1 YSVVGPGTIRSNS
14 KYNVAVSFHKADGPS
29 QIKVSLNGPSFNKT
43 KEIEVSPMSTQNV
56 EFEVPKLATGD
67 YNLTAEGLSGV
78 VFRNTSRLNYA
89 DEKPSTFIQTDKA
102 TYKPADLVQFRIL
115 FLDENTRPAKI
126 DKPIS
131 VVITDGAH
139 NRIKQFADI
148 KLTKGVYSGELQL
161 SEQPVLGTWKISV
174 SVDAENRETKSFEV
188 DKYVLPKFEVIID
201 TAKDV
206 VIADQVIKAT
216 IRAKY
221 TYGKPVKGKATI
233 SMEPTQRP
241 YFLASE
247 WVKQEKTVDVDG
259 KGHVEF
265 NILPRPYSSSLKLFA
280 IVTEELTGNKQNATA
295 TVNLHQKRYKIELF
309 EKPELF
315 HPNKPFVY
323 QVVVKNVDGTP
334 VTGSAKKVNLSFD
347 NSDRYF
353 SDPFLESAITF
364 SAPVNEKGIAT
375 FNVTLPGHGSNIYS
389 VGATFDGIRSNL
401 GSLRKFQPDVD
412 NREPLKIQI
421 NTKTPRLGERVSFD
435 VKSIE
440 DIPYFV
446 YTIVARGNIVLS
458 EYVDVPE
465 GVKTYTVKFT
475 PTFDMVPKGTIYIHY
490 VINDDL
496 HFEEK
501 TIDFEKE
508 FRNSID
514 ISAPLSAKP
523 SEEVKLQVKT
533 DPDSFVGLLGVDQ
546 SVLLLKSGNDLN
558 RDDIFNSLNKYKTS
572 TPRQR
577 GYGKYP
583 GQTSGLVTLTNAH
596 YPYNQGGGA
605 MPMANRIGAVGAAFD
620 FRTVPDP
627 HVYVGATLIPPVP
640 PPPVIRKEF
649 PETWIFAEGRIRHRS
664 RGRHYS
670 RSSASR
676 YDASDYSE
684 ASSYYAPEIKIPT
697 STIPTSPPPSAP
709 PPAPVRQEF
718 PDTWMFANGVDVD
731 GEGFSLTKKI
741 PDTITSWVVTG
752 FSLNPNSGIALT
764 KNPSKIRVF
773 QPFFV
778 STNLPYSVKRGE
790 VIAIPVVIFNYL
802 DKTVDAEVVM
812 DNSDKEYE
820 FTEATNEV
828 LEKAIDEVR
837 RVKRVTIPAN
847 SGKSVSFMIRPK
859 NVGSTTLKITATSPL
874 AGDTIHQKLK
884 VEPEGITQF
893 ENRAV
898 FINLKNQSEVSQ
910 SLEAEIPAE
919 AVPQS
924 EFIEFSVV
932 GDLLG
937 PTLQNLDNL
946 VRMPYGCGE
955 QNMVNFVPNILVLK
969 YLEVTGRR
977 MPAVETKAKKFLEIG
992 YQRELTYKHDDGS
1005 YSAFGKSD
1013 PAGSTWLT
1021 AYVMRSFHQA
1031 GKYTDVDPKVVIA
1044 GLDFL
1049 VLKQKESG
1057 EFPEVGKLF
1066 DNANQNALAL
1076 TSFVL
1081 LAFFEN
1087 YELIPKYQSAIEKA
1101 VRYVAEEAD
1110 KTEDQYSLAIAAVA
1124 LQLAKHP
1131 QSEKVLAK
1139 LEGMARNENDRK
1151 WWSKAPETSGEE
1163 NRIYHWKPRSND
1175 VEITS
1180 YVLLALL
1187 EKESAEKALPII
1199 KWLISQRNSN
1209 GGFSSTQD
1217 TVIGLQA
1224 LTKFAYKTGSG
1235 SGTMDIEFET
1245 SPDGGSKETIAV
1257 NPDNSLVLQTH
1268 VLPKT
1273 TRKVDFTAKGSGSAM
1288 VQFSYRYN
1296 LAEKEKKPSFK
1307 VTPTV
1312 KDSPSQLLVVDICA
1326 EYIPLEE
1333 GDKDKDSNMA
1343 VMEIALPSGYVGDA
1357 DSLGKIEAVDR
1368 VKRVETKNSDST
1380 VVVYF
1385 DSLTPG
1391 DVKCLPVEA
1400 TKAHAV
1406 AKQKPASVNL
1416 YDYYDTE
1423 RKATEY
1429 YQVKSSLCDICEG
1442 SDCGEGCQKA

>member
-1 YSVVGPGTIRSNS
+1 MLRIFLCGFILQYALQINADGLYSVVGPGTIRSNA
-14 KYNVAVSFHKADGPS
+14 KYNVAVSIHKADDS
-29 QIKVSLNGPSFNKT
+29 SRIKVSLNGPSYNET
-43 KEIEVSPMSTQNV
+43 KELMVSSMSTEVV
-56 EFEVPKLATGD
+56 EFEVPKLANGD
-67 YNLTAEGLSGV
+67 YNLTAEGISGV
-78 VFRNTSRLNYA
+78 VFKNTTKLNYA
-89 DEKPSTFIQTDKA
+89 DVKPLTFIQSDKA

-115 FLDENTRPAKI
+115 FLDEDTRPATI

-131 VVITDGAH
+131 VVITDGAQ
-139 NRIKQFADI
+139 NRIKQFTDV

-174 SVDAENRETKSFEV
+174 SVDGDNRETKTFDV
-188 DKYVLPKFEVIID
+188 DKYVLPKFEVIVD

-206 VIADQVIKAT
+206 VQADNVIKAT

-221 TYGKPVKGKATI
+221 TYGKPVKGKATVT
-233 SMEPTQRP
+233 MEQN
-241 YFLASE
+241 YGYYGDSE
-247 WVKQEKTVDVDG
+247 PNKQEKTIDIDG

-265 NILPRPYSSSLKLFA
+265 DLNGLRNSQFSPPMKLFA
-280 IVTEELTGNKQNATA
+280 VVTEELTGNKQNASA
-295 TVNLHQKRYKIELF
+295 TVRLHQQRYMIENL
-309 EKPELF
+309 EKPD
-315 HPNKPFVY
+315 HYHNNKSFIY
-323 QVVVKNVDGTP
+323 SVVVKNVDGSP
-334 VTGSAKKVNLSFD
+334 VTGSTKKAK
-347 NSDRYF
+347 
-353 SDPFLESAITF
+353 ITF
-364 SAPVNEKGIAT
+364 QNAHRYWGQVPSEPGISFEAPVDEKGIAT
-375 FNVTLPGHGSNIYS
+375 FQVTLPENDSRFYRIVANFGGSES
-389 VGATFDGIRSNL
+389 HVGTIS
-401 GSLRKFQPDVD
+401 KF
-412 NREPLKIQI
+412 EPTVQSSEPIKIQV
-421 NTKTPRLGERVSFD
+421 NTKTPRLGEQVSFD
-435 VKSIE
+435 VILNEEMS
-440 DIPYFV
+440 YFV
-446 YTIVARGNIVLS
+446 YTIVGRGNILLS
-458 EYVDVPE
+458 ETIYVPK
-465 GVKTYTVKFT
+465 GLRTITVKFR
-475 PTFDMVPKGTIYIHY
+475 PTFSMVPKATVYIHY
-490 VINDDL
+490 IFNGDL
-496 HFEEK
+496 YFEEK
-501 TIDFEKE
+501 SIDFEKD
-508 FRNSID
+508 FLNSID
-514 ISAPLSAKP
+514 ISAPVSAKP
-523 SEEVKLQVKT
+523 SEEVKLRVKT
-533 DPDSFVGLLGVDQ
+533 DSDSFVGLLGVDQ
-546 SVLLLKSGNDLN
+546 SVLLLKSGNDLS
-558 RDDIFNSLNKYKTS
+558 RDEIFNGLNNYQTS
-572 TPRQR
+572 TPSQR
-577 GYGKYP
+577 GYGRYP

-596 YPYNQGGGA
+596 YPYSTGVERKNLG
-605 MPMANRIGAVGAAFD
+605 
-620 FRTVPDP
+620 TVPIMRVSAERRGSTKQRKTTQKPYDP
-627 HVYVGATLIPPVP
+627 MSQPSSDAEKIENIIAVRSKFLESWIYELQD
-640 PPPVIRKEF
+640 F
-649 PETWIFAEGRIRHRS
+649 P
-664 RGRHYS
+664 
-670 RSSASR
+670 
-676 YDASDYSE
+676 
-684 ASSYYAPEIKIPT
+684 K
-697 STIPTSPPPSAP
+697 
-709 PPAPVRQEF
+709 
-718 PDTWMFANGVDVD
+718 DVD
-731 GEGFSLTKKI
+731 DGEFTLTKKI

-752 FSLNPNSGIALT
+752 FSLNPTFGIALT
-764 KNPSKIRVF
+764 KSPSMIRVF

-812 DNSDKEYE
+812 DNSDQEYE

-884 VEPEGITQF
+884 VEPEGVTQF

-898 FINLKNQSEVSQ
+898 FVNLKDQPEMSQ
-910 SLEAEIPAE
+910 SLEAEIPSE
-919 AVPQS
+919 VVPQS

-969 YLEVTGRR
+969 YLEVTGRKL
-977 MPAVETKAKKFLEIG
+977 PAVESKARKFLEIG

-1013 PAGSTWLT
+1013 ASGSTWLT

-1031 GKYTDVDPKVVIA
+1031 GNYTDVDPKVVTA

-1049 VLKQKESG
+1049 VSKQKESG

-1087 YELIPKYQSAIEKA
+1087 HELTSKYQSTIEKA
-1101 VRYVAEEAD
+1101 VRYVAEETD
-1110 KTEDQYSLAIAAVA
+1110 KTDDQYSLAIAAVA

-1131 QSEKVLAK
+1131 QAEKVLAK
-1139 LEGMARNENDRK
+1139 LENMARNENDRR
-1151 WWSKAPETSGEE
+1151 WWTKAPESTGEE
-1163 NRIYHWKPRSND
+1163 GRFFHWKPRSND

-1187 EKESAEKALPII
+1187 EKDPAEKSLPII

-1235 SGTMDIEFET
+1235 SGSMDIEFA
-1245 SPDGGSKETIAV
+1245 PAGGSKDTIKV
-1257 NPDNSLVLQTH
+1257 NPENSLVLQTH
-1268 VLPKT
+1268 VLPKD
-1273 TRKVDFTAKGSGSAM
+1273 TRKLDFTAKGTGSAM
-1288 VQFSYRYN
+1288 VQLSYRYN
-1296 LAEKEKKPSFK
+1296 LAEKDKKPSFK

-1312 KDSPSQLLVVDICA
+1312 KDSSSNQLLVVDICA
-1326 EYIPLEE
+1326 EYVPLDEA
-1333 GDKDKDSNMA
+1333 DKEKDSNMA
-1343 VMEIALPSGYVGDA
+1343 VMEIALPSGFVGDA
-1357 DSLGKIEAVDR
+1357 NSLEKIEAVDR

-1380 VVVYF
+1380 VIVYF

-1391 DVKCLPVEA
+1391 DVRCLPVEA

-1406 AKQKPASVNL
+1406 AKQKPASVSL

-1429 YQVKSSLCDICEG
+1429 YTVQSSLCDICEG
-1442 SDCGEGCQKA
+1442 TDCGEGCKKA

>member
-1 YSVVGPGTIRSNS
+1 MLRIFLCGFILQYALQINADGLYSVVGPGTIRSNA
-14 KYNVAVSFHKADGPS
+14 KYNVAVSIHKADDS
-29 QIKVSLNGPSFNKT
+29 SRIKVSLNGPSYNET
-43 KEIEVSPMSTQNV
+43 KELMVSSMSTEIV
-56 EFEVPKLATGD
+56 EFEVPKLANGD
-67 YNLTAEGLSGV
+67 YNLTAEGISGV
-78 VFRNTSRLNYA
+78 VFKNTTKLNYA
-89 DEKPSTFIQTDKA
+89 DVKPLTFIQTDKA

-115 FLDENTRPAKI
+115 FLDEDTRPATI

-131 VVITDGAH
+131 VVITDGAQ
-139 NRIKQFADI
+139 NRIKQFADV

-161 SEQPVLGTWKISV
+161 SEQPVLGIWKISV
-174 SVDAENRETKSFEV
+174 SVDGDNRETKTFDV
-188 DKYVLPKFEVIID
+188 DKYVLPKFEVIVD

-206 VIADQVIKAT
+206 VQADNVIKAT

-221 TYGKPVKGKATI
+221 TYGKPVKGKATVT
-233 SMEPTQRP
+233 MEQN
-241 YFLASE
+241 YGYYGDSE
-247 WVKQEKTVDVDG
+247 PNRQEKTIDIDG

-265 NILPRPYSSSLKLFA
+265 DLNGLRNSQFSPPMKLFA
-280 IVTEELTGNKQNATA
+280 VVTEELTGNKQNASA
-295 TVNLHQKRYKIELF
+295 TVRLHQQRYTIENL
-309 EKPELF
+309 EKPD
-315 HPNKPFVY
+315 HYHNNKSFIY
-323 QVVVKNVDGTP
+323 SVVVKNVDGSP
-334 VTGSAKKVNLSFD
+334 VTGSMKKAK
-347 NSDRYF
+347 
-353 SDPFLESAITF
+353 ITF
-364 SAPVNEKGIAT
+364 QNANRYWGQVSSEPSISFEAPVDEKGIAT
-375 FNVTLPGHGSNIYS
+375 FQVTLPENDSRFYRIL
-389 VGATFDGIRSNL
+389 ATFG
-401 GSLRKFQPDVD
+401 GSESHIGTISKF
-412 NREPLKIQI
+412 EPTVQSSEPMKIQV
-421 NTKTPRLGERVSFD
+421 NTKTPKLGEQVSFD
-435 VKSIE
+435 VILNE
-440 DIPYFV
+440 DMSYFV
-446 YTIVARGNIVLS
+446 YTIVGRGNILLS
-458 EYVDVPE
+458 ETILVPM
-465 GVKTYTVKFT
+465 GLKTINVKFT
-475 PTFDMVPKGTIYIHY
+475 PTFSMVPKATIYIHY
-490 VINDDL
+490 IFNGDL
-496 HFEEK
+496 YFEEK
-501 TIDFEKE
+501 SIDFEKD
-508 FRNSID
+508 FLNSID
-514 ISAPLSAKP
+514 ISAPVGAKP
-523 SEEVKLQVKT
+523 SEEVKLRVKT

-546 SVLLLKSGNDLN
+546 SVLLLKSGNDLSQ
-558 RDDIFNSLNKYKTS
+558 DEIFNGLNKYQTS
-572 TPRQR
+572 TPWQS
-577 GYGKYP
+577 GYGRYP

-596 YPYNQGGGA
+596 YPFSTATPYEYEYDEGIQFFES
-605 MPMANRIGAVGAAFD
+605 VSFD
-620 FRTVPDP
+620 EVDSISLSLPSNKVARTN
-627 HVYVGATLIPPVP
+627 
-640 PPPVIRKEF
+640 
-649 PETWIFAEGRIRHRS
+649 FAEVWIWQ
-664 RGRHYS
+664 
-670 RSSASR
+670 
-676 YDASDYSE
+676 
-684 ASSYYAPEIKIPT
+684 SY
-697 STIPTSPPPSAP
+697 
-709 PPAPVRQEF
+709 V
-718 PDTWMFANGVDVD
+718 NGSVDD
-731 GEGFSLTKKI
+731 GDFTLTKKI

-752 FSLNPNSGIALT
+752 FSLNPTFGIALT
-764 KNPSKIRVF
+764 KSPSMIRVF

-812 DNSDKEYE
+812 DNSDQEYE

-884 VEPEGITQF
+884 VEPEGVTQF

-898 FINLKNQSEVSQ
+898 FVNLKDQPELSQ
-910 SLEAEIPAE
+910 TLEAEIPSE
-919 AVPQS
+919 VVPQS

-969 YLEVTGRR
+969 YLEVTGRKL
-977 MPAVETKAKKFLEIG
+977 PAVESKARKFLEIG

-1013 PAGSTWLT
+1013 ASGSTWLT

-1031 GKYTDVDPKVVIA
+1031 GNYTDVDPKVVTA

-1049 VLKQKESG
+1049 VSKQKESG

-1087 YELIPKYQSAIEKA
+1087 HELTSKYQSTIEKA
-1101 VRYVAEEAD
+1101 VRYVAEETD
-1110 KTEDQYSLAIAAVA
+1110 KTDEQYSLAIAAVA

-1131 QSEKVLAK
+1131 QAEKVLAK
-1139 LEGMARNENDRK
+1139 LENMARNENDRR
-1151 WWSKAPETSGEE
+1151 WWSKAPESTGEE
-1163 NRIYHWKPRSND
+1163 GRFFHWKPRSND

-1187 EKESAEKALPII
+1187 EKDTAEQSLPII

-1235 SGTMDIEFET
+1235 SGSMDIEFA
-1245 SPDGGSKETIAV
+1245 PAGGSKDTIKV
-1257 NPDNSLVLQTH
+1257 NPENSLVLQTH
-1268 VLPKT
+1268 VLPKD
-1273 TRKVDFTAKGSGSAM
+1273 TRKLDFTAKGTGSAM
-1288 VQFSYRYN
+1288 VQLSYRYN
-1296 LAEKEKKPSFK
+1296 LAEKDKKPSFK

-1312 KDSPSQLLVVDICA
+1312 KDSSSNQLLVVDICA
-1326 EYIPLEE
+1326 EYLPLDEA
-1333 GDKDKDSNMA
+1333 DKEKDSNMA
-1343 VMEIALPSGYVGDA
+1343 VMEIALPSGFVGDV

-1380 VVVYF
+1380 VIVYF

-1391 DVKCLPVEA
+1391 DVRCLPVEA

-1406 AKQKPASVNL
+1406 AKQKPASVSL

-1429 YQVKSSLCDICEG
+1429 YTVQSSLCDICEG
-1442 SDCGEGCQKA
+1442 TDCGEGCKKA